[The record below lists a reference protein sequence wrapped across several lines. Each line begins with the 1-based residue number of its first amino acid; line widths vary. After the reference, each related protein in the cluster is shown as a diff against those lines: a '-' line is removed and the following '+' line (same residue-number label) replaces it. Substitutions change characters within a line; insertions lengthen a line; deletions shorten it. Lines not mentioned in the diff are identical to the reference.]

1 MGIVIFVIGMVVG
14 CFIGVF
20 LLAMVSTSPNSE
32 ETPDDTD
39 QEG

>member
-20 LLAMVSTSPNSE
+20 LLVLVSTGNDSDDG
-32 ETPDDTD
+32 PDDPGE
-39 QEG
+39 EG